1 MTGSKDIKPSD
12 SSGAEAN
19 TINLKVLEAQI
30 KASGDDSPETKEML
44 GCMHK
49 FDKNKNGTME
59 AMELM
64 AMVKDNVEVC
74 ASATP
79 YSDASR
85 RCLVLC
91 ATPPR
96 DLYYPLPRR
105 TLHPPQVT
113 RSKTRLTVW
122 LKVSGVMIF
131 VLTLIMSG
139 LVVGVVAA
147 FKDAYVKGDSTMS
160 DGNGHV
166 LKVSR
171 WMDG

>member
-12 SSGAEAN
+12 SSGAEVN

-49 FDKNKNGTME
+49 FDKNNNGTME
-59 AMELM
+59 VMELM
-64 AMVKDNVEVC
+64 AMVQDNVEVC
-74 ASATP
+74 L
-79 YSDASR
+79 SDASAGRLTR

-91 ATPPR
+91 ANPR

-122 LKVSGVMIF
+122 LKVAGVMIF

-160 DGNGHV
+160 DANGHV

-171 WMDG
+171 WMDR